1 MFYAFLEIEKTYIE
15 ICDIKC
21 QNSISKK
28 KNNLRHVKYFGVP
41 EIHFLLK
48 RIILPLPPIRILW
61 MRLVRYVPGILQ

>member
-15 ICDIKC
+15 ICDKKC

-41 EIHFLLK
+41 EIIDNF
-48 RIILPLPPIRILW
+48 IF
-61 MRLVRYVPGILQ
+61 Y